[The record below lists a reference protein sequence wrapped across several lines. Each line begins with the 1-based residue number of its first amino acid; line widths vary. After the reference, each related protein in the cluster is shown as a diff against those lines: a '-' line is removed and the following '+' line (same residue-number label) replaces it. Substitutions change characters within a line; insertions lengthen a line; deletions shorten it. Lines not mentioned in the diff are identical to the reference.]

1 MKKLAFP
8 LPLGDLMGEGEGGG
22 DPLDFVPPHLNPLPC
37 LRPARQGYAQAG
49 ARGEEIVWLLSAEYH
64 LIKRKGGIYEK
75 GFGFGVFCYG
85 YGKFNRI

>member
-1 MKKLAFP
+1 M
-8 LPLGDLMGEGEGGG
+8 MGEGEGGG
-22 DPLDFVPPHLNPLPC
+22 DPLDFVPPHLNPLP
-37 LRPARQGYAQAG
+37 PG
-49 ARGEEIVWLLSAEYH
+49 GEEIVWLLSAEYH